1 MMAKKPTRGLPEAVK
16 VFIVRQLAAFEPP
29 SSVVSMVKA
38 EYGLDVKP
46 QTVECYHPERKA
58 GARLSAKLKAEFYRS
73 RERHLTSV
81 DDIPIAHK
89 AMRLRRLQRLADR
102 AANSGNVVL
111 EASLIEQ
118 AAKEAGGVY
127 EGKRQVSGAVAVT
140 GADGG
145 PVEHEHRH
153 TWNAEEEVR
162 KALGALAAEEE
173 YQPR

>member
-1 MMAKKPTRGLPEAVK
+1 MAKRRSTGLPETVK
-16 VFIVRQLAAFEPP
+16 HFIVCQLAAFETPTA
-29 SSVVSMVKA
+29 VAKLVKE
-38 EYGLDVKP
+38 EYGLDVSP
-46 QTVECYHPERKA
+46 QAVECYHPERKA
-58 GARLSAKLKAEFYRS
+58 GARLSARLKAEFYRS

-127 EGKRQVSGAVAVT
+127 EGKRQVSGTVAVT

-145 PVEHEHRH
+145 PVEHEHHH

-162 KALGALAAEEE
+162 TALGALPAEEE